1 MIAHLERRPM
11 PIRSFLYSIAFFS
24 VTAVMAILG
33 APFALGGHRGVMIV
47 VKAWTSTL
55 VGLHRLITGTRHEY
69 RHLERIPP
77 GGCIVASKHQST
89 FETLALV
96 PLLSDPAF
104 ILKRELTWIPVF
116 GWWLKLAGNIAI
128 DRGSPTVA
136 LRKVIE
142 GTRAAVGA
150 GRQVIIFPEGT
161 RAEAGAKPDYKQGIA
176 QIYKSLDVP
185 VLPVA
190 HNAGTVW
197 PRKARVHRRGTIV
210 VEFLEPIPPGLKPR
224 DMFQRLEADIEAACD
239 RLLVEAAARGDD
251 LPEMARARVA
261 ELSRGAPA
269 P

>member
-1 MIAHLERRPM
+1 ML
-11 PIRSFLYSIAFFS
+11 IRSYLYSFAFFT
-24 VTAVMAILG
+24 VTAIMAILG
-33 APFALGGHRGVMIV
+33 WPLALFGHRGVMLV
-47 VKAWTSTL
+47 VKSWTWTL
-55 VGLHRLITGTRHEY
+55 IRLHALITGTRHEF
-69 RHLERIPP
+69 RNLDRIPP
-77 GGCIVASKHQST
+77 GGCIVAAKHQST

-96 PLLSDPAF
+96 PLFSDPAF

-116 GWWLKLAGNIAI
+116 GWWLKIAGNIAI
-128 DRGSPTVA
+128 NRGSPTAA

-142 GTRAAVGA
+142 GTRAATAA

-161 RAEAGAKPDYKQGIA
+161 RAEAGAKADYKQGIA

-210 VEFLEPIPPGLKPR
+210 VDFLEPIPAGLKPKE
-224 DMFQRLEADIEAACD
+224 MFAQMESAIEAACD
-239 RLLVEAAARGDD
+239 RLILEAADRGDD
-251 LPEMARARVA
+251 LPPAARARA
-261 ELSRGAPA
+261 EALRAPA

>member
-1 MIAHLERRPM
+1 ML
-11 PIRSFLYSIAFFS
+11 IRSYLYSFAFFS

-47 VKAWTSTL
+47 VKSWTWTL
-55 VGLHRLITGTRHEY
+55 IRLHSLITGTRHEY

-77 GGCIVASKHQST
+77 GGFILASKHQST

-96 PLLSDPAF
+96 PLLADPAF

-128 DRGSPTVA
+128 DRGSPTAA

-142 GTRAAVGA
+142 GTRAAVAA

-185 VLPVA
+185 IVPVA

-210 VEFLEPIPPGLKPR
+210 VEFLDPIPPGLKPR
-224 DMFQRLEADIEAACD
+224 EMFQKLESDIEAACD

-251 LPEMARARVA
+251 LPPTARDRVAQLTTSEVAARADA
-261 ELSRGAPA
+261 
-269 P
+269 